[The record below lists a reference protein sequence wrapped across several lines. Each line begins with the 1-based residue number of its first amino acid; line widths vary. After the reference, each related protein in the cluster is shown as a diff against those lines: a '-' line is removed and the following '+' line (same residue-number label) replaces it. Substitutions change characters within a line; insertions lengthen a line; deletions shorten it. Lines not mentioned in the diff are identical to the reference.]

1 MQIVVLGL
9 GRFGM
14 ELARTLASQGHE
26 VLAVDQSEPEVQRLA
41 DEVAKAAIADITDE
55 AALRELGVAAM
66 DVGVVAT
73 AMVEASVLAVMNL
86 QALGVPV
93 VYAKAQAERHATILR
108 RLGAQRVAQP
118 EKEGG
123 ERFAHL
129 IRMRGAQD
137 YMTLTADYGIG
148 VYGAHPSLVGRRLEE
163 LDTQAG
169 TRRLLMVVRNE
180 QVQLNPVRSQVI
192 EGADLLVYAGTD
204 EDLAQDL

>member
-86 QALGVPV
+86 PGAGCAGGLREGAGGTP
-93 VYAKAQAERHATILR
+93 RHHPATAGR
-108 RLGAQRVAQP
+108 AACGSA
-118 EKEGG
+118 G
-123 ERFAHL
+123 ER
-129 IRMRGAQD
+129 
-137 YMTLTADYGIG
+137 
-148 VYGAHPSLVGRRLEE
+148 GRRALCA
-163 LDTQAG
+163 LDPDAWRART
-169 TRRLLMVVRNE
+169 T
-180 QVQLNPVRSQVI
+180 
-192 EGADLLVYAGTD
+192 
-204 EDLAQDL
+204 